1 MKKTYRIQKFGA
13 FGEGIAY
20 DDGKTVFV
28 KGAIKDETV
37 IAKTVVEKKK
47 YRVASTVAVV
57 EKSPLREKPP
67 CKYYG
72 KCGGCSMQHIKYDSQ
87 LEIKRDFVAD
97 TIKKITG
104 VNVTV
109 EKTVPAESSYRYRN
123 KLSYPI
129 KDQRVGLYRENSHEI
144 IDIEDCLLQK
154 TWNVPL
160 IKAIRKYLKEKKEDG
175 EKVRHIVAREK
186 NGSICITVVARKKI
200 NLMPLTSFIEFQN
213 YSLYLNV
220 NDGNDNVILGDDYY
234 CIYSKGITPSF
245 HPASFYQVNDFIEEK
260 IYSAVESFVIGE
272 TVIDAY
278 CGAGNLTLRL
288 ADKAKFVY
296 GIEICEQAVETGRE
310 KALELK
316 KKNIKFICGDCSTE
330 LPKLEYSGDSTVV
343 LDPPRKGVDE
353 KVISAL
359 LKVLPKR
366 IVYVSCNPATLARD
380 LKPLLD
386 AYEVISTVPYD
397 MFPQT
402 DHVET
407 VVVLSHKKHE
417 GHISVNVEFCEEE

>member
-154 TWNVPL
+154 HGTY
-160 IKAIRKYLKEKKEDG
+160 R
-175 EKVRHIVAREK
+175 
-186 NGSICITVVARKKI
+186 
-200 NLMPLTSFIEFQN
+200 
-213 YSLYLNV
+213 
-220 NDGNDNVILGDDYY
+220 
-234 CIYSKGITPSF
+234 
-245 HPASFYQVNDFIEEK
+245 
-260 IYSAVESFVIGE
+260 
-272 TVIDAY
+272 
-278 CGAGNLTLRL
+278 
-288 ADKAKFVY
+288 
-296 GIEICEQAVETGRE
+296 
-310 KALELK
+310 
-316 KKNIKFICGDCSTE
+316 
-330 LPKLEYSGDSTVV
+330 
-343 LDPPRKGVDE
+343 
-353 KVISAL
+353 
-359 LKVLPKR
+359 
-366 IVYVSCNPATLARD
+366 
-380 LKPLLD
+380 
-386 AYEVISTVPYD
+386 
-397 MFPQT
+397 
-402 DHVET
+402 
-407 VVVLSHKKHE
+407 
-417 GHISVNVEFCEEE
+417 